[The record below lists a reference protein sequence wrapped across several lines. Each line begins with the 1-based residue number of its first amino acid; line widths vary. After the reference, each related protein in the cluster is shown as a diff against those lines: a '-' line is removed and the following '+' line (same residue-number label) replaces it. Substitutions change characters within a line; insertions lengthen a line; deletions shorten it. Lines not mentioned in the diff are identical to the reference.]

1 MKRKLL
7 ILSVLAICIATFAVG
22 TLAYVSSEVTTHN
35 VITTGGVDI
44 ELQEWADEKE
54 TIPFENVSGVM
65 PDTSVTKIVR
75 VENKKEKSAEAWIRV
90 KVEKK
95 IDLDLENNKAAEG
108 VTADTS
114 LVVLDINTADW
125 ELKDGY
131 YYYKHPVKPGET
143 TSPLFKNVYFDK
155 TMDNAYQNATAT
167 VSVYAQ
173 AVQTANNGTT
183 WDTVKPASWPK
194 GTTSSGVSGAVT
206 G

>member
-44 ELQEWADEKE
+44 ELLEWADEDE
-54 TIPFENVSGVM
+54 TIPFEKVSGVM

-90 KVEKK
+90 RVEKK
-95 IDLDLENNKAAEG
+95 IELDLANNKAAKG
-108 VTADTS
+108 VTPNTD
-114 LVVLDINTADW
+114 LVVLKDINTADW

-143 TSPLFKNVYFDK
+143 TSPLFKTVYFDE
-155 TMDNAYQNATAT
+155 TMGNAYQNAKAT

-173 AVQTANNGTT
+173 AVQTANNGK
-183 WDTVKPASWPK
+183 TVLDAKGWPDNTK
-194 GTTSSGVSGAVT
+194 TGVDGAVT

>member
-44 ELQEWADEKE
+44 ELLEWADEDE
-54 TIPFENVSGVM
+54 TIPFEKVSGVM

-95 IDLDLENNKAAEG
+95 IELSKANEAAKG
-108 VTADTS
+108 VTPDTS
-114 LVVLDINTADW
+114 LVKLDINEADW
-125 ELKDGY
+125 ELQGDY

-155 TMDNAYQNATAT
+155 TMDNAYQNAEAI

-183 WDTVKPASWPK
+183 WDTVKPESWPTK
-194 GTTSSGVSGAVT
+194 GTTSSGVDGAVT

>member
-44 ELQEWADEKE
+44 ELLEWADEAKQ
-54 TIPFENVSGVM
+54 TPFEDKTGVM
-65 PDTSVTKIVR
+65 PKTSVTKIVE
-75 VENKKEKSAEAWIRV
+75 VKNKDTSAEAWIRV
-90 KVEKK
+90 RVEKK
-95 IDLDLENNKAAEG
+95 IELDLANNKAAKG
-108 VTADTS
+108 VTPNTD
-114 LVVLDINTADW
+114 LVVLKDINTADW

-143 TSPLFKNVYFDK
+143 TSPLFKTVYFDE
-155 TMDNAYQNATAT
+155 TMGNAYQNAKAT

-173 AVQTANNGTT
+173 AVQTANNGKTVMDAAG
-183 WDTVKPASWPK
+183 WPDDTK
-194 GTTSSGVSGAVT
+194 TGVSGAVT